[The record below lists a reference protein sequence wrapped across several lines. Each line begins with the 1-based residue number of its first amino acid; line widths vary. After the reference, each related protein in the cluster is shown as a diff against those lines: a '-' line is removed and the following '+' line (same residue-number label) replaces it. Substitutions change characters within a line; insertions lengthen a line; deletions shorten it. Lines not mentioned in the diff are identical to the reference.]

1 MDDFTSGAHECFC
14 DKRYKDANKLE
25 SCGDCPRD
33 YIAGAW
39 DARRKHIE
47 EHSKMGDRYGGRMN
61 IVFSGPIEGICTRP
75 GLWLESGT
83 MAQPLVY
90 FQKPKWVKN
99 DAAWEKFLRDVFANV
114 RLEARDL
121 DVLRSEVT
129 E

>member
-1 MDDFTSGAHECFC
+1 
-14 DKRYKDANKLE
+14 
-25 SCGDCPRD
+25 
-33 YIAGAW
+33 
-39 DARRKHIE
+39 
-47 EHSKMGDRYGGRMN
+47 
-61 IVFSGPIEGICTRP
+61 
-75 GLWLESGT
+75 

>member
-1 MDDFTSGAHECFC
+1 
-14 DKRYKDANKLE
+14 
-25 SCGDCPRD
+25 
-33 YIAGAW
+33 
-39 DARRKHIE
+39 
-47 EHSKMGDRYGGRMN
+47 MN